1 MKEAEDLEKI
11 NAIMHSDDPA
21 QVISALD
28 KANEFLDLI
37 DAFDSSEE
45 VRGGFNARG
54 ERRVQRAG
62 VGKATLSNG
71 TQGGFALS
79 TPPHPTPPHPTALYP
94 PTSAS
99 QVVRSDGQLCRGL

>member
-28 KANEFLDLI
+28 KANEFLDMM

-45 VRGGFNARG
+45 VRGGFDARG

-79 TPPHPTPPHPTALYP
+79 NPPHPTPPHPTP
-94 PTSAS
+94 PHSAS
-99 QVVRSDGQLCRGL
+99 SSYISFSSCSK